1 MSPLLNRA
9 LADEAQ
15 ELGKLEALQAEM
27 ARLHDHLRATG
38 TQRDRLEEEL
48 RATELSA
55 SALQARIQDAEKNV
69 ATVDVELADLHRQ
82 RRNLEQK
89 HRRQLEELSKQIAA
103 AYRLGRQEPLKLVF
117 NMENPQS
124 LGRNL
129 RYYDYFVT
137 ARRDQLRR
145 YQDTLEELAANQ
157 AIIDTKRGDL
167 GAHQQ
172 LLVQE
177 RAALTVRQGEREKLL
192 AEIDRQLHTDNERLQ
207 QLATERK
214 ALEAVLAAIEAE
226 RQRQLKLERELE
238 RERQRELAL
247 AQERQRQ
254 AEAAA
259 QSAAD
264 AATASGANREAADT
278 RADSGLSDGGTPND
292 EAADTPTDDRITPT
306 AAPFG
311 TQRGLLPW
319 PARATVAHAF
329 GSVRA
334 ASLSW
339 QGWLMVGEEGT
350 PVRAIH
356 PGRVVFADYLGGQGL
371 LLIIDHG
378 DGYLS
383 LYAHNQALLKRI
395 GDAVERGEVVARI
408 GNTGGVGRSALYFEI
423 RHGGEAIDPRSWLR
437 SKA

>member
-1 MSPLLNRA
+1 M
-9 LADEAQ
+9 AQ
-15 ELGKLEALQAEM
+15 
-27 ARLHDHLRATG
+27 LHDRLRATG
-38 TQRDRLEEEL
+38 TQRDKLEEEL

-55 SALQARIQDAEKNV
+55 SALQARIQDAERNV
-69 ATVDVELADLHRQ
+69 AMVDVELADLHRL
-82 RRNLEQK
+82 RKNLQQK
-89 HRRQLEELSKQIAA
+89 HRRQLEELSRQIAA
-103 AYRLGRQEPLKLVF
+103 AYRLGRQEPLKFVF

-137 ARRDQLRR
+137 ARRDKLTR
-145 YQDTLEELAANQ
+145 YQHTLEELAANK

-192 AEIDRQLHTDNERLQ
+192 AEIDQQLHTDNERLQ
-207 QLATERK
+207 QLTAERK

-226 RQRQLKLERELE
+226 RQRQLTLERELE
-238 RERQRELAL
+238 RERQRKRAL

-254 AEAAA
+254 AEPAT
-259 QSAAD
+259 QSAAE
-264 AATASGANREAADT
+264 AASASGSNRGAADT
-278 RADSGLSDGGTPND
+278 RADGGLSDDGAPGAPND
-292 EAADTPTDDRITPT
+292 KTADMLTDDRITPT

-334 ASLSW
+334 ASLNW

-356 PGRVVFADYLGGQGL
+356 PGKVVFADYLAGQGL

>member
-1 MSPLLNRA
+1 
-9 LADEAQ
+9 
-15 ELGKLEALQAEM
+15 
-27 ARLHDHLRATG
+27 
-38 TQRDRLEEEL
+38 
-48 RATELSA
+48 
-55 SALQARIQDAEKNV
+55 
-69 ATVDVELADLHRQ
+69 
-82 RRNLEQK
+82 
-89 HRRQLEELSKQIAA
+89 
-103 AYRLGRQEPLKLVF
+103 
-117 NMENPQS
+117 
-124 LGRNL
+124 
-129 RYYDYFVT
+129 
-137 ARRDQLRR
+137 
-145 YQDTLEELAANQ
+145 
-157 AIIDTKRGDL
+157 
-167 GAHQQ
+167 
-172 LLVQE
+172 VQE
-177 RAALTVRQGEREKLL
+177 RAALTDRQGEREKLL
-192 AEIDRQLHTDNERLQ
+192 AEIDQQLHTDNERLQ

-226 RQRQLKLERELE
+226 RQRQLKLERE
-238 RERQRELAL
+238 RQRELAL

-259 QSAAD
+259 QRAAD
-264 AATASGANREAADT
+264 AATASGANRRVADT
-278 RADSGLSDGGTPND
+278 RADSGLSNGGTPND
-292 EAADTPTDDRITPT
+292 EAANMPTDDRITPT
-306 AAPFG
+306 SAPFG

-356 PGRVVFADYLGGQGL
+356 PGKVVFADYLGGQGL

-423 RHGGEAIDPRSWLR
+423 RHGGEAIDPRPWLR